1 MELEGKWE
9 ISYLLRF
16 HGLLLPGDPL
26 CGRGRVPVGAPDA
39 ASDASAVAGPVVKVR
54 HDGRGR
60 VGMRGHVETLSPQ
73 PVV

>member
-16 HGLLLPGDPL
+16 HGLLLPGYPL
-26 CGRGRVPVGAPDA
+26 GGRGRVPVGAPDA
-39 ASDASAVAGPVVKVR
+39 ASDVAGPVVKVR

-60 VGMRGHVETLSPQ
+60 VGGR
-73 PVV
+73 